1 MQETEDPDMN
11 QRHTRTGS
19 TTTQRGFSL
28 VELMIAMLIG
38 LLVTAAVIALVV
50 NSSRTH
56 NELTKTS
63 RQIENARYAT
73 QLLSDEV
80 RHAGYFGRF
89 FAVPGPTG
97 AGLPDPCDNSGGMVD
112 LRNALEA
119 GLALH
124 IQAHTN
130 PGDLSCLPAANHR
143 IGADGNGTDIIVVR
157 RVASMFTRD
166 TADLEPDLF
175 YMQTQP
181 TQMRLDQ
188 GSNTTTFDLT
198 EIGGVP
204 PAPIHRLHTDIYY
217 LAPCP
222 LLDNPQGT
230 CNNASPDLPTLM
242 RLRLGPN
249 GQWINEPLVE
259 GIEDMRVEFGIDNT
273 GDGVPNNY
281 EQMPATLAQW
291 VDVISVRLHLLART
305 TEATPAHTDEKQYNL
320 GGVVLGPMN
329 DQLRRRVFSTTI
341 RLHNP
346 AGRREE

>member
-1 MQETEDPDMN
+1 MQETEEPDMN

-19 TTTQRGFSL
+19 NTTQRGFSL

-89 FAVPGPTG
+89 FAVPAPTG
-97 AGLPDPCDNSGGMVD
+97 AALPDPCDNAGGMGD
-112 LRNALEA
+112 LRDALEE

-130 PGDLSCLPAANHR
+130 AGELSCLPAANHR
-143 IGADGNGTDIIVVR
+143 IGADGTGTDILVVR
-157 RVASMFTRD
+157 RAASMFTRN
-166 TADLEPDLF
+166 TAELDANLF
-175 YMQTQP
+175 YIQTQP

-188 GSNTTTFDLT
+188 GSNAATFDLT
-198 EIGGVP
+198 ELGGAP

-222 LLDNPQGT
+222 LLDDPQGT
-230 CNNASPDLPTLM
+230 CGNNSQDLPTLM
-242 RLRLGPN
+242 RLRLAPN

-259 GIEDMRVEFGIDNT
+259 GIEDMRAEFGIDNT
-273 GDGVPNNY
+273 GDGVPNDY
-281 EQMPATLAQW
+281 VQMPANPDQW

-305 TEATPAHTDEKQYNL
+305 TEATPEHNDTKVYNL
-320 GGVVLGPMN
+320 GGVTLGPMN